1 MNCKKK
7 PKMENNFLKEFTVNE
22 MLAINGGHD
31 GTAYNAGRAAAKLFK
46 FALTLIAFRR
56 LR

>member
-1 MNCKKK
+1 
-7 PKMENNFLKEFTVNE
+7 

-56 LR
+56 LRWSFIYENNLAPNIKIQME